1 MSSVTMSNATTRA
14 ATLRSRKTNASAVF
28 ALGFAVGSLA
38 CSAGSTDANA
48 KRYPIC
54 KAPME
59 ASATSTGIL
68 GAGTREARRIAR
80 YNFESAATDRYGFQ
94 YGNLDKAR
102 NVRWDCKKGAIL
114 QAKCIV
120 TARPC
125 HQ

>member
-1 MSSVTMSNATTRA
+1 MTTGKIFGLALAMSATALLVTAPA
-14 ATLRSRKTNASAVF
+14 A
-28 ALGFAVGSLA
+28 
-38 CSAGSTDANA
+38 DA
-48 KRYPIC
+48 RRRIC
-54 KAPME
+54 KAPMD
-59 ASATSTGIL
+59 ASATATGLL
-68 GAGTREARRIAR
+68 GAGTKEARRIAR
-80 YNFESAATDRYGFQ
+80 YNFESAATDRYGYQ

>member
-1 MSSVTMSNATTRA
+1 MNSVNMPTVKTRTVSTRA
-14 ATLRSRKTNASAVF
+14 GAAL
-28 ALGFAVGSLA
+28 ALGLAVTSLA
-38 CSAGSTDANA
+38 CSAASTDANA

-54 KAPME
+54 KSIIE
-59 ASATSTGIL
+59 ASATSTGLL
-68 GAGTREARRIAR
+68 GAGSREARRIAR
-80 YNFESAATDRYGFQ
+80 YNFEAAATDRYGFQ

-114 QAKCIV
+114 QAKCVV